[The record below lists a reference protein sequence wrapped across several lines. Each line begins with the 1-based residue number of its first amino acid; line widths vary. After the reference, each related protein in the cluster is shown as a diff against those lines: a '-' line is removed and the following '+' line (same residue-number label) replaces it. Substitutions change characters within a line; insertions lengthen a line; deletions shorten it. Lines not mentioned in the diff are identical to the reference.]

1 MLEAKFA
8 AHDEVLMTGASGK
21 LHRTSIMYNTAR
33 RTLGHSLLVLAHA
46 LIWGLVELVALN
58 RYRRPGR

>member
-1 MLEAKFA
+1 
-8 AHDEVLMTGASGK
+8 
-21 LHRTSIMYNTAR
+21 MYNTAR
-33 RTLGHSLLVLAHA
+33 RTLGHSLLVLGHA